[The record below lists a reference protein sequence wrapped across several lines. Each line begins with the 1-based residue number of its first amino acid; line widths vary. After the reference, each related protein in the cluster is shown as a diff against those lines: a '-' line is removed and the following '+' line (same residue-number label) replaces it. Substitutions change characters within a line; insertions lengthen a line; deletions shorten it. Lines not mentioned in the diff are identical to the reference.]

1 MFTRFS
7 DHCSFIVIWVILF
20 IVLIVLLNGY
30 VRKKIQTHF
39 GDLWCQ
45 ISSAIAGKFSWFVY
59 WWILNQI
66 CFYLGDEFET
76 VKITLG
82 GDQLVRVRMSG
93 AKDLL
98 AGAHTAA
105 ERMEIFDPVVEELF
119 HVEQDYLEVSSTV
132 V

>member
-1 MFTRFS
+1 MEI
-7 DHCSFIVIWVILF
+7 CGAKYLVQ
-20 IVLIVLLNGY
+20 LLEN
-30 VRKKIQTHF
+30 F
-39 GDLWCQ
+39 L
-45 ISSAIAGKFSWFVY
+45 WFVY

-76 VKITLG
+76 VKVTLG

-98 AGAHTAA
+98 AGAYTAA

>member
-1 MFTRFS
+1 MEI
-7 DHCSFIVIWVILF
+7 CGAKYPVQ
-20 IVLIVLLNGY
+20 LLEN
-30 VRKKIQTHF
+30 F
-39 GDLWCQ
+39 L
-45 ISSAIAGKFSWFVY
+45 WFVY

-76 VKITLG
+76 VKITPG